1 MADGGVVTATG
12 SGYVLTTPA
21 RNERAGLP
29 ALVETLAAQTAAPLV
44 WLVVD
49 DGSDDGSKE
58 WLEAARERCPF
69 LEVVSAPEAADE
81 YLGAH
86 VARIKR
92 WGLEQAIARARQ
104 RGLEPACAGVLDA
117 DVLLPPEHYAVLCER
132 MASTPGLGVA
142 SSVLVARDGDRRFV
156 EPFQRADLP
165 RGPTQFF
172 RVSCLERMG
181 GLPPWP
187 SFDSIANVKAR
198 ALGYE
203 TRLVTELVALQSR
216 ETAARFG
223 HAAGYARKGRY
234 AWFLGL
240 HPLLVVARTAA
251 YTLKRPHH
259 AGLHFLKGYLASA
272 AARAPRCPD
281 PVVREHY
288 GLPRVLEVAKAALG
302 AGPGYVSG
310 AVRRDASARAEAT
323 GSPNT
328 KVV

>member
-1 MADGGVVTATG
+1 M
-12 SGYVLTTPA
+12 LTTPA
-21 RNERAGLP
+21 RNEREGLP
-29 ALVETLAAQTAAPLV
+29 ALLETVAAQSEPPLL

-49 DGSDDGSKE
+49 DGSDDGSRE
-58 WLEAARERCPF
+58 LLEAARARHPY
-69 LEVVSAPEAADE
+69 LEVASSPEVADE

-92 WGLEQAIARARQ
+92 WGLEQAIVRSRAR
-104 RGLEPACAGVLDA
+104 GHDPAYAGVLDA
-117 DVLLPPEHYAVLCER
+117 DVLLPGEHYSVLAGLMQR
-132 MASTPGLGVA
+132 TPTLGVA
-142 SSVLVARDGDRRFV
+142 SSVLVAREGERSFV

-172 RVSCLERMG
+172 RIECLTRMG

-203 TRLVTELVALQSR
+203 TRLVSDLVAIQSR
-216 ETAARFG
+216 ETASRYG

-240 HPLLVVARTAA
+240 HPILVAARTAA
-251 YTLKRPHH
+251 YSARQPHH
-259 AGLHFLKGYLASA
+259 AGYHFLKGYLSSA

-288 GLPRVLEVAKAALG
+288 GLPRVLQVARAALG
-302 AGPGYVSG
+302 LGPGYVSR
-310 AVRRDASARAEAT
+310 AVSRRARSPAAT
-323 GSPNT
+323 PPT
-328 KVV
+328 KAV